1 MRKIKFIAEIVHNV
15 CGLSDIHTVAQ
26 LHFHM
31 ISELNF
37 IILNSLELANFIM
50 IAYWAHK
57 VSALIC

>member
-15 CGLSDIHTVAQ
+15 CGLRDIHTVAQ

-31 ISELNF
+31 ILELNF

-57 VSALIC
+57 VSALMC